1 MAISVDKI
9 FKQVS
14 VVINKEG
21 RDVLTPGEF
30 NALAR
35 RAQLEV
41 FENTIH
47 DYQTAINKIQAS
59 QQPAYD
65 LELLKEK
72 VAVFRKAGEEVGV
85 TGSLPTDLYLL
96 ERVYD
101 GLDNRAIEITFGAG
115 SNLNDEGI
123 GSGFSSSIVLSAIYT
138 DNTQN
143 WQNLNSGE
151 GNYLIEFDSTSGSGS
166 NNMHEFN
173 NATGLILM
181 GSNMST
187 YTAASVALK
196 FKDYINV
203 GSPYHSA
210 RLKPGSTNVVI
221 LTYNQ
226 SGITGASEAVANYTG
241 TSISATTPVTEAVTY
256 DEVDVKDWAY
266 MVSSKKLKPT
276 TARRGLFRRKS
287 ESTIEVI
294 PNPGKSIICDYI
306 STPVD
311 PEWVGVN
318 ATGNYFKY
326 SSGNSTNFT
335 LHKGDES
342 SLVNR
347 ILNLAGVSISSPDVS
362 QAAVQSEQLNEAEKN
377 N

>member
-14 VVINKEG
+14 VIINKED

-72 VAVFRKAGEEVGV
+72 VAVFRKAGEEIGV

-101 GLDNRAIEITFGAG
+101 GLENRTIEITFSAG
-115 SNLNDEGI
+115 SNLVDEG
-123 GSGFSSSIVLSAIYT
+123 SLSPSSIVLSAIYT
-138 DNTQN
+138 DNSQN
-143 WQNLNSGE
+143 WENANSGE
-151 GNYLIEFDSTSGSGS
+151 GNYLIEFDSNATEGNSDRWT
-166 NNMHEFN
+166 FN
-173 NATGLILM
+173 NATGLVLM
-181 GSNMST
+181 GSSMNT
-187 YTAASVALK
+187 YTAAQVALK
-196 FKDYINV
+196 FKDYLNV

-210 RLKPGSTNVVI
+210 QIKPGSSNVVI

-226 SGITGASEAVANYTG
+226 SGISGASEFVNNYAG

-256 DEVDVKDWAY
+256 DEVDIKDWAY

-287 ESTIEVI
+287 ESVIEVI
-294 PNPGKSIICDYI
+294 PNPGKSIMCDYI

-311 PEWVGVN
+311 PEWAGVN
-318 ATGNYFKY
+318 AAGNYFKY
-326 SSGNSTNFT
+326 SSGNSTDFT

-347 ILNLAGVSISSPDVS
+347 ILNLAGVSISSPGVS